1 MLNSK
6 INNVPTHLAII
17 LDGNGRW
24 ALRNHLVRHFGHQ
37 EGAKRVK
44 EVVQEAFRLNV
55 KYISI
60 FAFSTEN
67 WKRPQEEI
75 DYIFSLPKKFFKDNI
90 QYFIDNEVKIII
102 SGDYLKLPKETVD
115 VIEDAL
121 NKTKKYSK
129 YILNIALNYGSQAE
143 ILKAC
148 QEMAIDYK
156 NKKIKLEAFNV
167 ETFNK
172 HLYSK
177 ELPPIDFLIRTS
189 NEKRIS
195 NFMLWQLSYAELYF
209 SKKLWPEFNARQ
221 LRKALVDYSKRKR
234 RYGGV

>member
-156 NKKIKLEAFNV
+156 NKKIKLEDFNV

-177 ELPPIDFLIRTS
+177 ELPPIDYLIRTS

>member
-102 SGDYLKLPKETVD
+102 SGDYLKLPKEIVD

-121 NKTKKYSK
+121 NKTKEYSK

-156 NKKIKLEAFNV
+156 NKKIKLEDFNV

>member
-1 MLNSK
+1 MLNCK

-121 NKTKKYSK
+121 NKTKEYSK

-156 NKKIKLEAFNV
+156 NKKIKLEDFNV

>member
-24 ALRNHLVRHFGHQ
+24 ALRNRLVRHFGHQ

-115 VIEDAL
+115 VIEEAL

-156 NKKIKLEAFNV
+156 NKKIKLEDFNV

>member
-115 VIEDAL
+115 VIEDTL
-121 NKTKKYSK
+121 YKSYVYS
-129 YILNIALNYGSQAE
+129 S
-143 ILKAC
+143 
-148 QEMAIDYK
+148 
-156 NKKIKLEAFNV
+156 
-167 ETFNK
+167 
-172 HLYSK
+172 
-177 ELPPIDFLIRTS
+177 
-189 NEKRIS
+189 
-195 NFMLWQLSYAELYF
+195 
-209 SKKLWPEFNARQ
+209 
-221 LRKALVDYSKRKR
+221 
-234 RYGGV
+234 

>member
-121 NKTKKYSK
+121 TKTKKYSK
-129 YILNIALNYGSQAE
+129 YILNIAINYGSQAE

-156 NKKIKLEAFNV
+156 NKKIKLEDFNV

>member
-115 VIEDAL
+115 VIEEAL